1 MGLMLDTNV
10 FIYSERSGNPI
21 DFSKWEK
28 YGDVYISSIT
38 VSELLVG
45 VYYANSD
52 ARKIRRSAFVEA
64 VLAKMPVLSFKS
76 EEARVH
82 AGLFATLAKQGK
94 LIGAHDLIIAATAI
108 VHNCAVLTENI
119 KEFEKVPG
127 LETISFMKPSSNSQ
141 HDIRGCG
148 TTSKQQKQK
157 ST

>member
-21 DFSKWEK
+21 DFSKWEE

-45 VYYANSD
+45 VHYANSD
-52 ARKIRRSAFVEA
+52 ARKTRRSAFVES
-64 VLAKMPVLSFKS
+64 VLAKISILSFNTQ
-76 EEARVH
+76 EARVH
-82 AGLFATLAKQGK
+82 AGLFATLARQGQI
-94 LIGAHDLIIAATAI
+94 IGAHDLIIASTAI

-127 LETISFMKPSSNSQ
+127 LETISFIKHS
-141 HDIRGCG
+141 
-148 TTSKQQKQK
+148 
-157 ST
+157 